1 MKDYNTQIA
10 KLQAKKNRGY
20 MLVASYLRIAENQT
34 NEEYARKFMDKAKLI
49 AECGTYIGIADTEEG
64 AAIVEANFCKERL
77 CPACAWRRAIK
88 IYGAT
93 SRILD
98 YIDETEGKAVKYLF
112 LTLTVKNV
120 PLERLGET
128 IDLMSEAY
136 NRLRNNRAWKKRVI
150 GAMRTLEVTI
160 NPETHEAHPHY
171 HLILAVP
178 RSYATKG
185 DTLYW
190 RHEDW
195 QAQWQQ
201 AARLDYAPQVSV
213 ERVRGRK
220 AGVAE
225 VSKYM
230 AKDTDYLIDSQHAQM
245 GTEEAEALT
254 DYLVQQLTE
263 QLKGRRLISYTGL
276 LRKAQQA
283 LRIKDPETGP
293 LVDELRGDITS
304 AIKHYHWSAG
314 LGRYV
319 PGNPV
324 TGGR

>member
-1 MKDYNTQIA
+1 MKDYITA
-10 KLQAKKNRGY
+10 LKKLQDKKNRGY
-20 MLVASYLRIAENQT
+20 LLAASYERLGDKDRAQLVA
-34 NEEYARKFMDKAKLI
+34 D
-49 AECGTYIGIADTEEG
+49 CGTYIGIQDTGEG
-64 AAIVEANFCKERL
+64 AAIVEANFCKQRL
-77 CPACAWRRAIK
+77 CPACSWRRSIK

-98 YIDETEGKAVKYLF
+98 HIDATEGKAVKYLF
-112 LTLTVKNV
+112 LTLTIRNV
-120 PLERLGET
+120 PLERLSET
-128 IDLMSEAY
+128 IDHMADAY
-136 NRLRNNRAWKKRVI
+136 HRMTCNKAWQRRVL

-160 NPETHEAHPHY
+160 NPQTHEAHPHY

-185 DTLYW
+185 DKLYW
-190 RHEDW
+190 THADW

-201 AARLDYAPQVSV
+201 AARLDYAPQVSI

-230 AKDTDYLIDSQHAQM
+230 AKDTDYLIDGDEQ
-245 GTEEAEALT
+245 LT
-254 DYLVQQLTE
+254 DYLVEQLTA
-263 QLKGRRLISYTGL
+263 QLRGRRLISYTGL

-293 LVDELRGDITS
+293 LVDDLRGDITS

-319 PGNPV
+319 PGLPKDE
-324 TGGR
+324 R

>member
-1 MKDYNTQIA
+1 MKDYITA
-10 KLQAKKNRGY
+10 LKKLQDKKNRGY
-20 MLVASYLRIAENQT
+20 ILAASYARLGDTDRAQLVA
-34 NEEYARKFMDKAKLI
+34 D
-49 AECGTYIGIADTEEG
+49 CGTYIGIQNTGEG
-64 AAIVEANFCKERL
+64 AAIVEANFCKQRL
-77 CPACAWRRAIK
+77 CPACSWRRSIK

-98 YIDETEGKAVKYLF
+98 YIDTTEGGAVKYLF
-112 LTLTVKNV
+112 LTLTVRNV
-120 PLERLGET
+120 PLPRLSET
-128 IDLMSEAY
+128 IDHMAEAY
-136 NRLRNNRAWKKRVI
+136 HRMTMNKAWKRRVL

-178 RSYATKG
+178 KSYASKR
-185 DTLYW
+185 DKLYW
-190 RHEDW
+190 THEDW
-195 QAQWQQ
+195 RMQWQQ
-201 AARLDYAPQVSV
+201 AARLDYAPQVSI

-230 AKDTDYLIDSQHAQM
+230 AKDVDYLIDSQQAEM

-254 DYLVQQLTE
+254 DYLVSQLTA
-263 QLKGRRLISYTGL
+263 QLKGRRLISYTGI

-283 LRIKDPETGP
+283 LRINDPESGP

-319 PGNPV
+319 PA
-324 TGGR
+324 TEGGVA

>member
-1 MKDYNTQIA
+1 MDYITA
-10 KLQAKKNRGY
+10 LKKLQEKKNRGY
-20 MLVASYLRIAENQT
+20 LLAASYARLGDLDRAQLVA
-34 NEEYARKFMDKAKLI
+34 D
-49 AECGTYIGIADTEEG
+49 CGTYIGIQDTGEG
-64 AAIVEANFCKERL
+64 AAIVEANFCKQRL
-77 CPACAWRRAIK
+77 CPACSWRRSIK

-98 YIDETEGKAVKYLF
+98 YIDATEGKAVKYLF
-112 LTLTVKNV
+112 LTLTVRNV
-120 PLERLGET
+120 PLPRLSQT
-128 IDLMSEAY
+128 IDQMSEAY
-136 NRLRNNRAWKKRVI
+136 NRLRNNRAWKRRVL

-185 DTLYW
+185 DKLYW
-190 RHEDW
+190 THADW
-195 QAQWQQ
+195 QRAWQQ
-201 AARLDYAPQVSV
+201 AARLDYAPQVSI

-230 AKDTDYLIDSQHAQM
+230 AKDTDYLIDSQQAQM

-254 DYLVQQLTE
+254 DYLVSQLT
-263 QLKGRRLISYTGL
+263 QHLKGRQLVSYTGL

-283 LRIKDPETGP
+283 LRIKNPEEST
-293 LVDELRGDITS
+293 LTDEIRGDVTS

-319 PGNPV
+319 PGLP
-324 TGGR
+324 TERR

>member
-20 MLVASYLRIAENQT
+20 MLVASYLRIAENQI
-34 NEEYARKFMDKAKLI
+34 NEEYSMKFRDKAKLI
-49 AECGTYIGIADTEEG
+49 AECGTYIGIADTEKG

-77 CPACAWRRAIK
+77 CPACAWRRSIK

-120 PLERLGET
+120 PFERLGET

-136 NRLRNNRAWKKRVI
+136 NRLRNNRAWKKRVM

-178 RSYATKG
+178 KSYATKG
-185 DTLYW
+185 DKLYW
-190 RHEDW
+190 TYEDW

-201 AARLDYAPQVSV
+201 AARLDYAPQVSI

-230 AKDTDYLIDSQHAQM
+230 AKDVDYLIDSQQASM

-254 DYLVQQLTE
+254 DYLVLQLTE
-263 QLKGRRLISYTGL
+263 QLRGRRLISYTGL

-293 LVDELRGDITS
+293 LVDEIRGDVAS
-304 AIKHYHWSAG
+304 AIRHYHWSAG

-324 TGGR
+324 TEGR

>member
-1 MKDYNTQIA
+1 MDYITA
-10 KLQAKKNRGY
+10 LKKLQEKKNRGY
-20 MLVASYLRIAENQT
+20 LLAASYARLGDLDRAQLVA
-34 NEEYARKFMDKAKLI
+34 D
-49 AECGTYIGIADTEEG
+49 CGTYIGIQDTGEG
-64 AAIVEANFCKERL
+64 AAIVEANFCKQRL
-77 CPACAWRRAIK
+77 CPSCSWRRSIK

-98 YIDETEGKAVKYLF
+98 YIDQAQGGAVKYLF
-112 LTLTVKNV
+112 LTLTVRNV
-120 PLERLGET
+120 PLPRLSQT
-128 IDLMSEAY
+128 IDQMSEAY
-136 NRLRNNRAWKKRVI
+136 NRLRNNRAWKRRVL

-185 DTLYW
+185 DKLYW
-190 RHEDW
+190 THADW
-195 QAQWQQ
+195 QRAWQQ
-201 AARLDYAPQVSV
+201 AARLDYAPQVSI

-230 AKDTDYLIDSQHAQM
+230 AKDTDYLIDSQQAQM

-254 DYLVQQLTE
+254 DYLVSQLT
-263 QLKGRRLISYTGL
+263 QHLKGRQLVSYTGL
-276 LRKAQQA
+276 LRQAQQA
-283 LRIKDPETGP
+283 LRIKNPEEST
-293 LVDELRGDITS
+293 LTDEIRGDVTS

-319 PGNPV
+319 PGLP
-324 TGGR
+324 TERR

>member
-1 MKDYNTQIA
+1 MKDYITA
-10 KLQAKKNRGY
+10 LTKLQDKKNRGY
-20 MLVASYLRIAENQT
+20 LLAASYARLGDTDRAQLVA
-34 NEEYARKFMDKAKLI
+34 D
-49 AECGTYIGIADTEEG
+49 CGTYIGIADTGEG
-64 AAIVEANFCKERL
+64 AAIVEANFCKQRL
-77 CPACAWRRAIK
+77 CPACSWRRSIK

-98 YIDETEGKAVKYLF
+98 YIDQEQAGAVKYLF
-112 LTLTVKNV
+112 LTLTVRNV
-120 PLERLGET
+120 PLPRLSET
-128 IDLMSEAY
+128 IDHMAEAFK
-136 NRLRNNRAWKKRVI
+136 RMTNNKAWGRRVL

-185 DTLYW
+185 DKLYW
-190 RHEDW
+190 THEDW

-201 AARLDYAPQVSV
+201 AARLDYAPQVSI
-213 ERVRGRK
+213 ERVKGRK

-230 AKDTDYLIDSQHAQM
+230 AKDTDYLIDSQQAQM

-254 DYLVQQLTE
+254 DYLVSQLTA

-283 LRIKDPETGP
+283 LRIKDPENST
-293 LVDELRGDITS
+293 LTDEIRGDVTS

-319 PGNPV
+319 PGLPKDE
-324 TGGR
+324 R

>member
-1 MKDYNTQIA
+1 MKDYITA
-10 KLQAKKNRGY
+10 LTKLQDKKNRGY
-20 MLVASYLRIAENQT
+20 LLAASYARLGDLNRAQLVA
-34 NEEYARKFMDKAKLI
+34 D
-49 AECGTYIGIADTEEG
+49 CGTYIGIADTGEG
-64 AAIVEANFCKERL
+64 TAIVEANFCKQRL
-77 CPACAWRRAIK
+77 CPACSWRRSVK

-98 YIDETEGKAVKYLF
+98 YIDATQGDTVKYLF
-112 LTLTVKNV
+112 LTLTVRNV
-120 PLERLGET
+120 PLPRLSET
-128 IDLMSEAY
+128 IDHMAAAFK
-136 NRLRNNRAWKKRVI
+136 RMTNNKAWQRRIK
-150 GAMRTLEVTI
+150 GCMRTLEVTI

-185 DTLYW
+185 DKLYW
-190 RHEDW
+190 THADW

-201 AARLDYAPQVSV
+201 AARLDYAPQVSI
-213 ERVRGRK
+213 ERVKGRK
-220 AGVAE
+220 AGIAE

-230 AKDTDYLIDSQHAQM
+230 AKDTDYLIDSQTAKM

-254 DYLVQQLTE
+254 DYLVSQLTE

-293 LVDELRGDITS
+293 LVDEIRGDVAS
-304 AIKHYHWSAG
+304 AIRHYHWSAG

>member
-1 MKDYNTQIA
+1 MKDYNTTLSR
-10 KLQAKKNRGY
+10 LQEKKNRGY
-20 MLVASYLRIAENQT
+20 LLAASYARLGDLDRAQLVA
-34 NEEYARKFMDKAKLI
+34 D
-49 AECGTYIGIADTEEG
+49 CGTYIGIADIGEG
-64 AAIVEANFCKERL
+64 AAVVEANFCKQRL
-77 CPACAWRRAIK
+77 CPACSWRRSIK

-98 YIDETEGKAVKYLF
+98 YIDTNEGGAVKYLF
-112 LTLTVKNV
+112 LTLTIKNV
-120 PLERLGET
+120 PLERLSET
-128 IDLMSEAY
+128 IDHMAASFK
-136 NRLRNNRAWKKRVI
+136 RLINNRAWKRRVL
-150 GAMRTLEVTI
+150 GSMRTLEITI
-160 NPETHEAHPHY
+160 NQETHQAHPHY

-178 RSYATKG
+178 KSYATKG
-185 DTLYW
+185 DELYW
-190 RHEDW
+190 THEDW
-195 QAQWQQ
+195 QDQWQQ
-201 AARLDYAPQVSV
+201 AARLDYAPQVSI

-220 AGVAE
+220 AGIAE

-230 AKDTDYLIDSQHAQM
+230 AKDTDYLIDSQQASM

-254 DYLVQQLTE
+254 DYLVSQLTQ

-293 LVDELRGDITS
+293 LVDEIRGDVAS
-304 AIKHYHWSAG
+304 AIRHYHWSAG

-324 TGGR
+324 SGGR